1 MFSDETNV
9 RALLQKVLGYS
20 QADQTEVVYLG
31 IESAL
36 TRFAN
41 NFIHQN
47 VAESNHELRVR
58 AVVGKKTG
66 VATTNR
72 LDDESL
78 RRVTEQA
85 LEIARLSPENP
96 EFHSLPGPQPI
107 VPAPGF
113 SEQTALYSPEARAR
127 SVGTIVQLAKE
138 RGLE

>member
-31 IESAL
+31 TESAL
-36 TRFAN
+36 RRFAN
-41 NFIHQN
+41 NSIHQN

-58 AVVGKKTG
+58 AVAGKRVG

-85 LEIARLSPENP
+85 LQIARLQPENP
-96 EFHSLPGPQPI
+96 EFIHCQDPSRFCPH
-107 VPAPGF
+107 
-113 SEQTALYSPEARAR
+113 
-127 SVGTIVQLAKE
+127 LAIAS
-138 RGLE
+138 